1 MSARFL
7 GLSLVAAFFAAG
19 LAAASAQEAPSAP
32 RERPADAIVLY
43 RHLNQARSSD
53 GVGLLAF
60 DQRLVAVARQ
70 HALDMLARHYF
81 AHVAPDGSS
90 PFDRL
95 REAGIQYGYAGEN
108 LAMDDSA
115 DDANSALL
123 LSPPHRENMLQPHY
137 RRVGIAAVESP
148 QGEEIFVEDF
158 SD

>member
-1 MSARFL
+1 MSARF
-7 GLSLVAAFFAAG
+7 AG
-19 LAAASAQEAPSAP
+19 PLFLAALFASGITTGSAQQAP
-32 RERPADAIVLY
+32 RTPHERPADAIVLY
-43 RHLNQARSSD
+43 QHLNQVRSSG
-53 GVGLLAF
+53 GVALLAF

-70 HALDMLARHYF
+70 HALDMIARHYF
-81 AHVAPDGSS
+81 AHEAPDGRS

-95 REAGIQYGYAGEN
+95 REAGIQYDYAGEN

-123 LSPPHRENMLQPHY
+123 HSPPHRENMLEPHY

-148 QGEEIFVEDF
+148 EGQEIFVEDF